1 MTRVLIVDDQSG
13 ARRSLALLLENVG
26 IESVQA
32 GDGIEALGA
41 LENGSFDVVIS
52 DLRMDNMSGME
63 LLRAIRCKEPYL
75 PLILVTA
82 YGTVESAV
90 EAMRLGA
97 YDYLTKPFSE
107 KDILEK
113 IHNAQQNRNLAMAPA
128 ARIDPRDEIVRR
140 ENDDGS
146 EAIIVTGAAMQTIA
160 NRIERVA
167 RTDLSVLITG
177 ETGTG
182 KSRYA
187 RNICELSHRA
197 SKKFVS
203 INCASLPEQL
213 LESELFGHAKG
224 SFTGATQKRIGLFE
238 EADGGTIFF
247 DEVDTLSQG
256 TQAKLLSVLQDRE
269 IRPVGSNRARRV
281 DVRVISAANRNL
293 ETLISKGEFRAD
305 LYYRLNGIRIHL
317 PPLRERGDDLR
328 ILVERLLAKYSKRYG
343 GKSLTMTPTA
353 LNLILTYSYPGN
365 IRQLESF
372 VEQMVVF
379 AAAEGLI
386 DADALPEELCL
397 AESPPATDVDLSLGK
412 SERLMIEAA
421 LSGNQT
427 LNDVARK
434 LGIGRTTLWRKIR
447 QHNIQRPS
455 APKPTSG
462 GDEIK
467 SSD

>member
-13 ARRSLALLLENVG
+13 ARRSLALLLENAG
-26 IESVQA
+26 IGSVQA
-32 GDGIEALGA
+32 GDGVEALRA
-41 LENGSFDVVIS
+41 LEVGSFDVVIS
-52 DLRMDNMSGME
+52 DLRMDNMCGIE
-63 LLRAIRCKEPYL
+63 LLKAIRRKEPDL

-97 YDYLTKPFSE
+97 YDYVTKPFRE

-113 IHNAQQNRNLAMAPA
+113 IHNAQQSRHLQMAA
-128 ARIDPRDEIVRR
+128 GVQGEAKTEDVRPDR
-140 ENDDGS
+140 SDGS
-146 EAIIVTGAAMQTIA
+146 DRLIVTGAEMQAIA
-160 NRIERVA
+160 TRIERVA

-182 KSRYA
+182 KSRCA

-197 SKKFVS
+197 SKRFVS

-213 LESELFGHAKG
+213 LESELFGHVKG

-293 ETLISKGEFRAD
+293 ETLIARGEFRAD

-317 PPLRERGDDLR
+317 PSLRERGDDLR
-328 ILVERLLAKYSKRYG
+328 ILVERLLERYVKRYG
-343 GKSLTMTPTA
+343 RKPLTMTPAA
-353 LNLILTYSYPGN
+353 LNLVLSYSYPGN

-372 VEQMVVF
+372 IEQMVVF
-379 AAAEGLI
+379 SAAEGVI
-386 DADALPEELCL
+386 DSDALPEELSL
-397 AESPPATDVDLSLGK
+397 VETSAAADVDLSLGK
-412 SERLMIEAA
+412 SERIMIEAA
-421 LSGNQT
+421 LSGSQT
-427 LNDVARK
+427 LSDVARR

-447 QHNIQRPS
+447 QHNIQRS
-455 APKPTSG
+455 SVPKSTNGST
-462 GDEIK
+462 EIK
-467 SSD
+467 SSN